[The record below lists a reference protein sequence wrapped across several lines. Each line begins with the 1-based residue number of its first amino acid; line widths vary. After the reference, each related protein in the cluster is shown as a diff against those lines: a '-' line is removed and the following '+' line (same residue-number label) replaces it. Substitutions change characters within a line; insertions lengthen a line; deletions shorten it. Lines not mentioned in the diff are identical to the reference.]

1 MASIRLYVY
10 IVMRIRGRYN
20 EGIDL
25 VNINS

>member
-1 MASIRLYVY
+1 MFSIRLYLY
-10 IVMRIRGRYN
+10 IVMRVGGRYN